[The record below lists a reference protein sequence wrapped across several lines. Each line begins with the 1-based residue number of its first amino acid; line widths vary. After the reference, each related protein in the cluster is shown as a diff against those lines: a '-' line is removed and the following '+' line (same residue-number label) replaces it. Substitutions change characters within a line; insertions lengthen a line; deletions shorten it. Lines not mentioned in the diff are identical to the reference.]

1 MPHQDSKG
9 GKIMLYTTKN
19 LNQQLEIQK
28 LKEEKDN
35 LIRALKR
42 IRDNEGNDLAEY
54 ALFCENTAKEALR
67 EVEV

>member
-1 MPHQDSKG
+1 MR
-9 GKIMLYTTKN
+9 YTTKN

-28 LKEEKDN
+28 LKEQKDN

-42 IRDNEGNDLAEY
+42 IRDNEESDLAEY

-67 EVEV
+67 EVGL